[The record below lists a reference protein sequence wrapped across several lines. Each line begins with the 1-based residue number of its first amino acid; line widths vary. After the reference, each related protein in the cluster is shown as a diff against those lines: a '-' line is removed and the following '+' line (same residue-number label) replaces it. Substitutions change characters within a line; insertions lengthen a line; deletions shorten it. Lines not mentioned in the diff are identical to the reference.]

1 MIQKSTYLLAIE
13 TVGKVCGIAIID
25 TQNGNLQLEYVVHVP
40 NMHDAMLAELIRR
53 AMNDL
58 HIQPE
63 HIQAIAVSEGP
74 GSFTGVRIGMSFAK
88 GWCADG
94 KTALISVPTFHA
106 MFDAA
111 KDFLNIESDS
121 SLSIIIKSH
130 ADSYFMQTFDI
141 ATGDAK
147 TAIAILSYEQAVSG
161 LDESN
166 VLIGD
171 IHISDCNARRLQ
183 HISASHPTFI
193 AKYGLKMLQ
202 EDNFVSPHDADPG
215 YHAEFIPTI
224 KGKKS

>member
-1 MIQKSTYLLAIE
+1 MIQKSSYLLAIE

-25 TQNGNLQLEYVVHVP
+25 AKNGSPQLEYIIHVP

-63 HIQAIAVSEGP
+63 HLQVIAVSEGP

-94 KTALISVPTFHA
+94 KTALVSVPTFHA
-106 MFDAA
+106 MFYAA
-111 KDFLNIESDS
+111 KDFLNIELDS
-121 SLSIIIKSH
+121 SLCIIMKSH
-130 ADSYFMQTFDI
+130 ADSYFMQMFDI
-141 ATGDAK
+141 MTGEEK
-147 TAIAILSYEQAVSG
+147 TAIAIISYEQAVNG
-161 LDESN
+161 LDASH

-171 IHISDCNARRLQ
+171 IHISDCNARRLP

-193 AKYGLKMLQ
+193 AKYGLKMFQ
-202 EDNFVSPHDADPG
+202 EGKFISPHDADPG
-215 YHAEFIPTI
+215 YHAEFVPTI
-224 KGKKS
+224 KGQQS

>member
-63 HIQAIAVSEGP
+63 HIQAIAVSEG
-74 GSFTGVRIGMSFAK
+74 
-88 GWCADG
+88 WCADG

-130 ADSYFMQTFDI
+130 ADSYFMQTFNI

-147 TAIAILSYEQAVSG
+147 TAIAILSYEEAVKG
-161 LDESN
+161 LEESN

-171 IHISDCNARRLQ
+171 IHISDCIARRLQ

-202 EDNFVSPHDADPG
+202 EENFVSPHDADPG